1 MNIMDIRTKASNVKT
16 DESYLSVTFVKN
28 HKKYT
33 SVMPYSYF
41 DQCCFDENGISME
54 ILQKDSV
61 VLAYDIG
68 LVLQNDGLLMKR
80 KDGKRYA

>member
-16 DESYLSVTFVKN
+16 DESYLSVTLVKN

-41 DQCCFDENGISME
+41 DQCCFDEHGISME
-54 ILQKDSV
+54 MLQKDSYE
-61 VLAYDIG
+61 LIRNIG
-68 LVLQNDGLLMKR
+68 LALQNKGRQGIKEGF
-80 KDGKRYA
+80 K